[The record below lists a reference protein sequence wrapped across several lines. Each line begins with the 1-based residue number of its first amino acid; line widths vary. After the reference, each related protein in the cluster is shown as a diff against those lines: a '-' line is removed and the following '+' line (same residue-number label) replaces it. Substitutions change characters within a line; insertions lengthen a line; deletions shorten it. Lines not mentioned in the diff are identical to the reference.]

1 LCEEIEGMFKRIRE
15 FLREVQ
21 VETKKVVFPNK
32 QELISSTWAVII
44 STIIVAIFLGIVDSV
59 LIRFVKYI
67 LR

>member
-1 LCEEIEGMFKRIRE
+1 MFKRFKE

-21 VETKKVVFPNK
+21 VETKKVVFPTR
-32 QELISSTWAVII
+32 QELIASTWAVII
-44 STIIVAIFLGIVDSV
+44 STIIVAIFLGIVDSI